1 VDEERRVRSLMPEV
15 YQAFSFIPARA
26 GRGHSHIEFSLQSIL
41 HCFLKTLPGPI
52 WTMIERSKLKHQLP
66 EITRKIV
73 GTYAETP
80 VRLHHLEVTPLPSRE
95 SIVEIINILQEI
107 LFPGYFGKKGMD
119 SHSVQYHIG
128 DCLETVYELLFRE
141 IYRSIR
147 HGCQISEHS
156 CSHCE
161 EVAET
166 QTMEFL
172 RKIPEVLGTLSKDVQ
187 AAYDGD
193 PAAKSY
199 DEIIFSYPAIY
210 TILIYRLAHELH
222 VQGISLL
229 PRIMTELAHSKTG
242 IDIHP
247 GAQIGPY
254 FFIDH
259 GTGVVIGETCEIG
272 EHVKLYQGVT
282 LGALSF
288 PKDEQGN
295 LIRGRKRHP
304 TIENNVVI
312 YSGATVLGGETV
324 IGQGSV
330 IGGNVWL
337 THSVPPGTKVL
348 ISEPQLI
355 FDSLHKS
362 HSKAAGS
369 KRQQK

>member
-1 VDEERRVRSLMPEV
+1 LLLIDG
-15 YQAFSFIPARA
+15 F
-26 GRGHSHIEFSLQSIL
+26 
-41 HCFLKTLPGPI
+41 
-52 WTMIERSKLKHQLP
+52 MIERLKQKHQLP
-66 EITRKIV
+66 EITQKIV
-73 GTYAETP
+73 ATYSVTP
-80 VRLHHLEVTPLPSRE
+80 VRLHHLEITPLPSRE
-95 SIVEIINILQEI
+95 SIEEIINILQEI

-119 SHSVQYHIG
+119 SHSVQYHVG
-128 DCLETVYELLFRE
+128 DCLETLYELLFRE
-141 IYRSIR
+141 VYRSIR
-147 HGCQISEHS
+147 HGCQFSEHR

-161 EVAET
+161 EVAE
-166 QTMEFL
+166 QQILEFL
-172 RKIPEVLGTLSKDVQ
+172 NKIPAVLEALATDVQ

-210 TILIYRLAHELH
+210 AIMIYRLAHELH
-222 VQGISLL
+222 EQGISLL

-247 GAQIGPY
+247 GARIGRN

-272 EHVKLYQGVT
+272 MNVKLYQGVT

-288 PKDEQGN
+288 PKDEQGKI
-295 LIRGRKRHP
+295 IRGRKRHP
-304 TIENNVVI
+304 TIEDQVVI

-324 IGQGSV
+324 IGKGSV

-355 FDSLHKS
+355 FDTLQKS
-362 HSKAAGS
+362 ISK
-369 KRQQK
+369 